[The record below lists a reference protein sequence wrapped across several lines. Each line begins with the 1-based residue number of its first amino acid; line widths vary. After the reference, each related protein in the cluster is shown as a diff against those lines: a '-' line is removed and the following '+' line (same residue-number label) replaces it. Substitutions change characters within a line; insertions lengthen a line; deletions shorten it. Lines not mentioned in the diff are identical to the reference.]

1 MGGKNSHGTST
12 NTPTIPP
19 WLSGILQPLLSG
31 SAMKLGEMQNQGW
44 DVLQG
49 NTPQTGVSLEE
60 LQQQAAAA
68 AAGRGGGGHGG
79 PAAAVDPGR

>member
-1 MGGKNSHGTST
+1 MGGKNSHGSST

-19 WLSGILQPLLSG
+19 WLTGILQPLLRN

-49 NTPQTGVSLEE
+49 NTPTTGVSLEE
-60 LQQQAAAA
+60 LQAQASAAQQ
-68 AAGRGGGGHGG
+68 GRGKPTGQTG
-79 PAAAVDPGR
+79 V